1 MHHDLYEFYGYR
13 VTCTA
18 PDEAWA
24 VITRLFGAPL
34 AVAADEPEETGPWHG
49 AATVELTVEVTD
61 GHGRETVPPPYF
73 PPHWDTLDEI
83 VIDTGG
89 STAAV
94 APARHTIHLALS
106 RDDLDDPIVWGRW
119 LVEKAFLILTL
130 RSDRHYGLHAGA
142 LSVAGRAALVTA
154 DSGVGKSTFTAW
166 GLLRGAHFAGEDA
179 MMRHLD
185 DPEGRFWGY
194 PRVGYLDPAL
204 VKGRPE
210 LAEARTAPVPAR
222 DKHRLEWPAAFESRL
237 QPAVRPQA
245 LLILTREHREVRPV
259 RVVDALESCRSDFA
273 AGKQDPVVLARVE
286 DDLRE
291 QLSGMAVF
299 EFGLSPDLD
308 ANHARL
314 ASVLHG

>member
-1 MHHDLYEFYGYR
+1 MHHNLYEFYGYR
-13 VTCTA
+13 VACTA
-18 PDEAWA
+18 PDEAQA
-24 VITRLFGAPL
+24 VVTRLFGAPL
-34 AVAADEPEETGPWHG
+34 APGGTAPWPD
-49 AATVELTVEVTD
+49 AATVRLTVEVT
-61 GHGRETVPPPYF
+61 GTGRETVPPPYF
-73 PPHWDTLDEI
+73 PPRWDTLDEV

-89 STAAV
+89 STAAIT
-94 APARHTIHLALS
+94 PARHTIDLTLS
-106 RDDLDDPIVWGRW
+106 RADLDDPIVWGRW

-142 LSVAGRAALVTA
+142 LSVEGRAALVTA

-166 GLLRGAHFAGEDA
+166 GLLHGAHFAGEDA

-204 VKGRPE
+204 IKSRPE

-222 DKHRLEWPAAFESRL
+222 DKHRLEWPASFASRL
-237 QPAVRPQA
+237 KPAVRPRA
-245 LLILTREHREVRPV
+245 LLILTREHQEVRPV
-259 RVVDALESCRSDFA
+259 SVEAALELCRSDFS
-273 AGKQDPVVLARVE
+273 AGKQDPGVLARVE

-291 QLSGMAVF
+291 QLFGMTVL
-299 EFGLSPDLD
+299 EFGLSSDLD

-314 ASVLHG
+314 TAVLHG